1 LRWGF
6 ATAVELELR
15 GLKFVRALLHKKKL
29 FSSAKTKREEKK
41 VALWVKQCR
50 RQVWV
55 KQCRGGAREARAQAA
70 KMHLSS
76 LTALPGAYSCM
87 LLSRLHVVFLETLL
101 RVCASHG

>member
-1 LRWGF
+1 MFFF
-6 ATAVELELR
+6 AKR
-15 GLKFVRALLHKKKL
+15 KKKNVGG
-29 FSSAKTKREEKK
+29 SSKGG
-41 VALWVKQCR
+41 VQQCR
-50 RQVWV
+50 RA
-55 KQCRGGAREARAQAA
+55 AREAEVRAQAA